1 MEALKKKY
9 GLYTA
14 IAMVV
19 GVVIG
24 SGVFFKADDVLTL
37 TKGNLISALLAWII
51 GAVSMIFG
59 ALVFAE
65 FAHRIERANGIVDY
79 SEEAYGKKFGYL
91 VGWFKGV
98 LYYTPLSAI
107 LTWVAAM
114 YTLVLFGAKSPDNS
128 PMTWILAAIYMVLG
142 YVLNYFSPII
152 AGKLQVATTVIK
164 LIPLLLIAIVGSL
177 SGLLNGIMLENFT
190 SAAKSIGSSSGT
202 LASAVVATAFA
213 YEGWIVA
220 TTINNEIKDAKKN
233 LPKALTIGSI
243 IVLIVYIIYFLGVS
257 GTLSTAKIVQ
267 EGNNAISIAANSL
280 FGGTAAVILTAFV
293 VVSCLGTLNGLIISN
308 IRMPF
313 SLAIRNQGPMPKR
326 LAHVNKKTNMPPY
339 ATIYAFILSVIYTV
353 IWYGSLN
360 NWFGQYIGLDEIP
373 IVLIYGL
380 YIFLYVW
387 YMRSFK
393 DLGKWKRFGQPIL
406 AICGSLII
414 LYGGITNPSIG
425 IYLVISVL
433 VVLFGLIFYKK
444 EEH

>member
-1 MEALKKKY
+1 METLNKKF
-9 GLYTA
+9 GLWTA
-14 IAMVV
+14 TAMVV

-24 SGVFFKADDVLTL
+24 SGVFFKADDVLAL
-37 TKGNLISALLAWII
+37 TGGNLISALIAWII

-79 SEEAYGKKFGYL
+79 SEEAYGKRFGYL

-114 YTLVLFGAKSPDNS
+114 YTLVLFGAPKPDNS
-128 PMTWILAAIYMVLG
+128 PMTWLLAGIYMVCG
-142 YVLNYFSPII
+142 YALNYFAPIL
-152 AGKLQVATTVIK
+152 AGKFQVATTVIK
-164 LIPLLLIAIVGSL
+164 LIPLGLIAIVGSV
-177 SGLLNGIMLENFT
+177 SGLINGVMLENF
-190 SAAKSIGSSSGT
+190 SMAAQSIGSSSGT

-220 TTINNEIKDAKKN
+220 TTINNEIIDAKKN

-243 IVLIVYIIYFLGVS
+243 IVLVVYITYFLGVS
-257 GTLSTAKIVQ
+257 GVLSTFTIVQ

-313 SLAIRNQGPMPKR
+313 SLAIRNQGPAPK
-326 LAHVNKKTNMPPY
+326 LLSKVNAKTNMPPF
-339 ATIYAFILSVIYTV
+339 ATLYAFLLSVIYTV
-353 IWYGSLN
+353 LWYGSLN
-360 NWFGQYIGLDEIP
+360 NWFGRYIGLDEIP

-387 YMRSFK
+387 YMRNFK
-393 DLGKWKRFGQPIL
+393 DLGMWKRFGQPLL
-406 AICGSLII
+406 AIGGSLII

-425 IYLVISVL
+425 IYLAISVV
-433 VVLFGLIFYKK
+433 VVLFGLIFYKS
-444 EEH
+444 E